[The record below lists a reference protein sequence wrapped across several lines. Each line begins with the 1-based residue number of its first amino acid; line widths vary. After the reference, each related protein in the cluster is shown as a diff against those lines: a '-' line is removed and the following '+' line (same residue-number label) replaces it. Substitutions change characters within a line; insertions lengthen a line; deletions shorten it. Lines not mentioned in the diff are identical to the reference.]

1 MLSSTETPKNTKDKV
16 QKLLNLGY
24 FNSHLSELS
33 KSLYTKG
40 VFSNELR
47 CYISDKNIPYLI
59 KSFTQRNKMY
69 IDQEKKQKKVKN
81 TLNLYDLNKNK
92 QAEFNLG
99 MFQTLK
105 SLNDFKEEMN
115 YKFKELKKEN
125 DDFVQSF
132 DAYKGINQKKHNIKD
147 KNILLDLS
155 SNYKPEKNFSF
166 DLNALNSDVFKESP
180 LSITKLDK
188 LRFYY
193 ILNRN
198 RNQKVNVDK
207 KQDSKNI
214 IEQKEPIVWNQEE
227 MNDLKELKYLKK
239 VNKITQNKLIKIKI
253 INNSNDNNE
262 ENQRGLSPS
271 EKLIKYD
278 KKRFKSVNEYLKY
291 KENLINSK
299 EERDRLNLEIE
310 KDKKEIDKLK
320 MTIKETIGKKHKY
333 KKLSSLK
340 LNHSNYI
347 SEKRSNN
354 LSDIKEQTFSFNRY
368 KNAIPEL
375 NNNKMFFNSTMNKD
389 SLLKSSSYMNLKA
402 FNESKAKNFSMYS
415 KDSAT
420 NIFQQSTY
428 YSNSLNNKTILNKI
442 NFNNLSNI
450 KKQSRKINKNKTS
463 IMDKT
468 KFNFSF
474 NRIPFS
480 ETNKTRK
487 SVFHDLDSKY
497 KSYLDDPKKNS
508 TDNIYSICKKI
519 ENKKY
524 TRNKIEY
531 INMINNYI
539 KSKKKNSSSIH
550 KEMDLKETFSFFH
563 NIKNKIKNDDVKISF
578 RNLKMMDKSEAK
590 KHLKYIDILD
600 SNLVNKE
607 NELLY
612 KILKKK

>member
-1 MLSSTETPKNTKDKV
+1 
-16 QKLLNLGY
+16 
-24 FNSHLSELS
+24 
-33 KSLYTKG
+33 
-40 VFSNELR
+40 
-47 CYISDKNIPYLI
+47 
-59 KSFTQRNKMY
+59 
-69 IDQEKKQKKVKN
+69 
-81 TLNLYDLNKNK
+81 
-92 QAEFNLG
+92 

-207 KQDSKNI
+207 NQGSKNI

-227 MNDLKELKYLKK
+227 MNDLKEIKYLKK
-239 VNKITQNKLIKIKI
+239 VNKITQNKLMKIKI
-253 INNSNDNNE
+253 VNNPNNINE
-262 ENQRGLSPS
+262 ENELGLGPNN
-271 EKLIKYD
+271 KLIKYD
-278 KKRFKSVNEYLKY
+278 KNKVKSLYDYLKY
-291 KENLINSK
+291 KENLIKSK
-299 EERDRLNLEIE
+299 EEKERLNLEIE
-310 KDKKEIDKLK
+310 KDKKGIDKLK
-320 MTIKETIGKKHKY
+320 MVIKETIGKKHKY
-333 KKLSSLK
+333 KKLASLK
-340 LNHSNYI
+340 LYNPNYGP
-347 SEKRSNN
+347 EKKSNN
-354 LSDIKEQTFSFNRY
+354 LSDIKEQTFSINRY
-368 KNAIPEL
+368 HKAIPEL
-375 NNNKMFFNSTMNKD
+375 TNNKMFFNSTMNKD
-389 SLLKSSSYMNLKA
+389 SLVKSSSFSNLKA
-402 FNESKAKNFSMYS
+402 FYESQTKNFSMYS
-415 KDSAT
+415 KDSAS

-450 KKQSRKINKNKTS
+450 QKSSRKINKNKTS

-474 NRIPFS
+474 NRIPLS
-480 ETNKTRK
+480 EKFKNRK
-487 SVFHDLDSKY
+487 SVHHNLDIKY
-497 KSYLDDPKKNS
+497 KSYLDDPQKNS
-508 TDNIYSICKKI
+508 TDNIYSICKKM

-524 TRNKIEY
+524 TRNKKEY

-539 KSKKKNSSSIH
+539 KSRKNNSSKIN

-563 NIKNKIKNDDVKISF
+563 NIKNKIKNEDIKISF
-578 RNLKMMDKSEAK
+578 RNLKMMEKSEGK
-590 KHLKYIDILD
+590 KQLKYIDILD

-607 NELLY
+607 SELLFN
-612 KILKKK
+612 ILKKK